1 VTWLSNADGSP
12 SRRRAVI
19 AFLTPSLTR
28 CTSSTTARQCTPV
41 EKQIVGV
48 LYRVAASA
56 APTRSTSPVP
66 GLNPVRE
73 KARLQL
79 AERRF
84 ADLGKE
90 RETSEIYERVL
101 RTERTVS
108 ARSGWM
114 ARA

>member
-1 VTWLSNADGSP
+1 MYPRL
-12 SRRRAVI
+12 
-19 AFLTPSLTR
+19 
-28 CTSSTTARQCTPV
+28 
-41 EKQIVGV
+41 EKQIVSACT
-48 LYRVAASA
+48 YRVAASA

-101 RTERTVS
+101 RTEENRVGEIWLDGKSVS
-108 ARSGWM
+108 CR
-114 ARA
+114 